1 MFNHPPHTHTQ
12 TSQPNKASLPQTEI
26 KLKISSTRN
35 SLYSFNFTLPEPPPQ
50 STLKKMILKL
60 NLLFKKAT
68 LRKFSFNLFSPGSPQ
83 IIEG

>member
-50 STLKKMILKL
+50 ST
-60 NLLFKKAT
+60 
-68 LRKFSFNLFSPGSPQ
+68 
-83 IIEG
+83 